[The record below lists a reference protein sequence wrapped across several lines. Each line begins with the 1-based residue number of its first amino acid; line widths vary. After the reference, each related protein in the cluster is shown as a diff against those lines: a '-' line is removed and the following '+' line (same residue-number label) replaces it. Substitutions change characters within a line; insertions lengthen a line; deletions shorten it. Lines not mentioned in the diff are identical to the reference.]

1 MNRLPL
7 PLARRLAELAAGVA
21 LGLCAGPAA
30 LAADGAQVFEQK
42 CVACHGAGGASQ
54 DSSIPT
60 IGGYSAKYIVD
71 SIGNFRK
78 KLRPCAEVTV
88 PSGPKKGTKSD
99 MCKVITSLTDAETE
113 AAARYLAGRKFVRAK
128 QTFDAGKAAKGQS
141 LYGKLCR
148 RCHEDNG
155 SSPDEDNGILA
166 GQWTPYLKGQLVAFR
181 GGKRMIDDKM
191 KARLEKVSADEEEL
205 LLHFFASQ
213 Q

>member
-1 MNRLPL
+1 MNRL
-7 PLARRLAELAAGVA
+7 PLARRLAELAAGIA

-30 LAADGAQVFEQK
+30 LAADGAAVFEQK
-42 CVACHGAGGASQ
+42 CIACHGAGGASQ

-71 SIGNFRK
+71 SIGNFKK
-78 KLRPCAEVTV
+78 KLRPCAEVAI
-88 PSGPKKGTKSD
+88 PSGPKKGSKSD
-99 MCKVITSLTDAETE
+99 MCKVIAELTDAEAE
-113 AAARYLAGRKFVRAK
+113 AAARYLTGQKFVRAK
-128 QTFDAGKAAKGQS
+128 QPFDAAKAAKGQS
-141 LYGKLCR
+141 VYGKLCR

-166 GQWTPYLKGQLVAFR
+166 GQWTPYLKGQLAAFR
-181 GGKRMIDDKM
+181 GGKRTIDDKM
-191 KARLEKVSADEEEL
+191 KARLSKVSADEEDA

>member
-1 MNRLPL
+1 LV
-7 PLARRLAELAAGVA
+7 EVAAGIA
-21 LGLCAGPAA
+21 IGLGAGPA
-30 LAADGAQVFEQK
+30 LAADGAAVFEQK
-42 CVACHGAGGASQ
+42 CLACHGAGGASQ

-71 SIGNFRK
+71 SLGNFKK
-78 KLRPCAEVTV
+78 KLRSCAEVTV

-99 MCKVITSLTDAETE
+99 MCKVVAELSAAELE
-113 AAARYLAGRKFVRAK
+113 ATARYLAGRKFVRAK
-128 QTFDAGKAAKGQS
+128 QPFDATKAAKGQS
-141 LYGKLCR
+141 VYGKLCR
-148 RCHEDNG
+148 RCHEDGG

-181 GGKRMIDDKM
+181 AGKRTIDDKM
-191 KARLEKVSADEEEL
+191 KARLEKVSAEDEEA

>member
-1 MNRLPL
+1 M
-7 PLARRLAELAAGVA
+7 AELAAGIA

-30 LAADGAQVFEQK
+30 LAADGAAVFEQK
-42 CVACHGAGGASQ
+42 CIACHGAGGASQ

-71 SIGNFRK
+71 SISNFKK
-78 KLRPCAEVTV
+78 KLRPCAEVAI
-88 PSGPKKGTKSD
+88 PSGPKKGSKSD
-99 MCKVITSLTDAETE
+99 MCKVIAELTDAEAE
-113 AAARYLAGRKFVRAK
+113 AAARYLTGQKFVRAK
-128 QTFDAGKAAKGQS
+128 QPFDAAKAAKGQS
-141 LYGKLCR
+141 VYGKLCR

-166 GQWTPYLKGQLVAFR
+166 GQWTPYLKGQLAAFR
-181 GGKRMIDDKM
+181 GGKRTIDDKM
-191 KARLEKVSADEEEL
+191 KARLSKVSADEEDA